1 MDYDENKNDNKK
13 LEDIVWRSFTL
24 DTAEF
29 GEVKEIELVPGG
41 KNIQVSQ
48 DNKEEFVRLFI
59 EYEFKK
65 QCAPQLASFKRG
77 FERMVEKEIIKT
89 ILTPDDLEQLICG

>member
-1 MDYDENKNDNKK
+1 LDYDENKNDNKK
-13 LEDIVWRSFTL
+13 LEEIVGRSFTV
-24 DTAEF
+24 DFEHF
-29 GEVKEIELVPGG
+29 GQAQEIELVAGG